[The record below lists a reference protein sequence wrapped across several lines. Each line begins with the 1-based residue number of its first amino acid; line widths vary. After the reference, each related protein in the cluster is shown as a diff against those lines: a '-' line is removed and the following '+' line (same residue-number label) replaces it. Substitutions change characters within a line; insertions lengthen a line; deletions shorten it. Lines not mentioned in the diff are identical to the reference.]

1 MMQRRTDLAMER
13 LSGLGKGPV
22 PGVAAEEWRQEPLSV
37 HRVTVLDARGERAL
51 ERPVGQYLTAQLDR
65 DAAWDSQWMW
75 ESSKALAALLRPL
88 LPETGPVL
96 VAGLGNRAMTCDAL
110 GPLALEHLMVTR
122 HLIRAMPET
131 FGGLRP
137 VSALAPGVVG
147 TTGLETAE
155 LIRGAVRQAQ
165 PTAVIAI
172 DALAARSLERLCR
185 TFQLSDAGI
194 TPGSGACNPRQGL
207 NRQTLGIPVIAL
219 GVPTVVEARTLAL
232 DLVPEGRL
240 DEKNAPDA
248 GMLVSPKDIDLQVAK
263 CAKVLGYA
271 VNLALQGDV
280 DAVEMEQ
287 FLC

>member
-1 MMQRRTDLAMER
+1 MEQRRTDLAMER

-22 PGVAAEEWRQEPLSV
+22 PGIAAEEWRQEPLSV
-37 HRVTVLDARGERAL
+37 HRVTVLDRRGEQAL

-65 DAAWDSQWMW
+65 DAIWDSRWMW
-75 ESSKALAALLRPL
+75 ECAKALAFLLKPL

-110 GPLALEHLMVTR
+110 GPLVLEHLMVTR
-122 HLIRAMPET
+122 HLTRAMPET
-131 FGGLRP
+131 FGSLRQ
-137 VSALAPGVVG
+137 VCALAPGVAG

-155 LIRGAVRQAQ
+155 LIRGAVKQAE
-165 PTAVIAI
+165 PAAVIAI
-172 DALAARSLERLCR
+172 DALAARSLGRLCR
-185 TFQLSDAGI
+185 TFQLSDTGI

-232 DLVPEGRL
+232 DLVPQGRL
-240 DEKNAPDA
+240 DEKTAPDA

-263 CAKVLGYA
+263 CARVLGYA
-271 VNLALQGDV
+271 VNLALQGDM

>member
-1 MMQRRTDLAMER
+1 MEQRRTDLAMER

-22 PGVAAEEWRQEPLSV
+22 PGIAAEEWRQEPLSV
-37 HRVTVLDARGERAL
+37 HRVTVLDRRGEQAL
-51 ERPVGQYLTAQLDR
+51 DRPVGQYLTAQLDR
-65 DAAWDSQWMW
+65 DAIWDSRWMW
-75 ESSKALAALLRPL
+75 ECAKALAFLLKPL

-131 FGGLRP
+131 FGSLRQ
-137 VSALAPGVVG
+137 VCALAPGVAG

-155 LIRGAVRQAQ
+155 LIRGAVKQAE
-165 PTAVIAI
+165 PAAVIAI
-172 DALAARSLERLCR
+172 DALAARSLGRLCR
-185 TFQLSDAGI
+185 TFQLSDTGI

-232 DLVPEGRL
+232 DLVPQGRL
-240 DEKNAPDA
+240 DEKTAPDA

-263 CAKVLGYA
+263 CARVLGYA
-271 VNLALQGDV
+271 VNLALQGDM

>member
-1 MMQRRTDLAMER
+1 MEQRRTDLAMER

-22 PGVAAEEWRQEPLSV
+22 PGIAAEEWRQEPLSV
-37 HRVTVLDARGERAL
+37 HRVTVLDRRGEQAL
-51 ERPVGQYLTAQLDR
+51 DRPVGQYLTAQLDR
-65 DAAWDSQWMW
+65 DAIWDSRWMW
-75 ESSKALAALLRPL
+75 ECAKALAFLLKPL

-122 HLIRAMPET
+122 HLTRAMPET
-131 FGGLRP
+131 FGSLRQ
-137 VSALAPGVVG
+137 VCALAPGVVG

-155 LIRGAVRQAQ
+155 LIRGAVKQAE
-165 PTAVIAI
+165 PAAVIAI
-172 DALAARSLERLCR
+172 DALAARSLGRLCR
-185 TFQLSDAGI
+185 TFQLSDTGI

-232 DLVPEGRL
+232 DLVPQGRL
-240 DEKNAPDA
+240 DEKTAPDA

-263 CAKVLGYA
+263 CARVLGYA
-271 VNLALQGDV
+271 VNLALQGDL

>member
-1 MMQRRTDLAMER
+1 MEQRRTDLAMER
-13 LSGLGKGPV
+13 LSGLGEGPV
-22 PGVAAEEWRQEPLSV
+22 PGIAAEEWRQEPLSV
-37 HRVTVLDARGERAL
+37 HRVTVLDRRGEQAL
-51 ERPVGQYLTAQLDR
+51 DRPVGQYLTAQLDR
-65 DAAWDSQWMW
+65 DAIWDSRWMW
-75 ESSKALAALLRPL
+75 ESAKALAALLRPL

-122 HLIRAMPET
+122 HLTRAMPET
-131 FGGLRP
+131 FGSLRQ
-137 VSALAPGVVG
+137 VCALAPGVAG

-155 LIRGAVRQAQ
+155 LIRGAVRQAE
-165 PTAVIAI
+165 PAAVIAI
-172 DALAARSLERLCR
+172 DALAARSLGRLCR
-185 TFQLSDAGI
+185 TFQLSDTGI
-194 TPGSGACNPRQGL
+194 TPGSGACNSRQGL

-232 DLVPEGRL
+232 DLVPQGRL

-263 CAKVLGYA
+263 CARVLGYA
-271 VNLALQGDV
+271 VNLALQGDM